1 MEIQTLITLICSGI
15 SVGIGIATI
24 AISRKQFLF
33 DRRTKGLLLIE
44 SLRKCAKDMKD
55 ALCDASNDDASNDGI
70 SYQWIAATNKLISYI
85 QFEYR
90 DVAAAHL
97 SQPLED
103 FETNSQTLRDILNQL
118 TVEATGLSLIYP
130 DSDGQLCR
138 MLVDAYIETAKTLI
152 DGSRYYISYLENQRT
167 LQNGT
172 GQISDREKADRAS
185 LSKDYREA
193 LNNSH
198 IRMKLNSAN
207 ARFQNVANQF
217 TPEKIRR
224 IERLSSPYT
233 SIYLKLIGAFKE
245 TRASC

>member
-15 SVGIGIATI
+15 SAVIGIATI
-24 AISRKQFLF
+24 VISRKQFLF
-33 DRRTKGLLLIE
+33 DRHTKGLLLIE

-55 ALCDASNDDASNDGI
+55 TLCDASNYGI
-70 SYQWIAATNKLISYI
+70 SYRWIAATNNLISYI

-103 FETNSQTLRDILNQL
+103 FENSSQTLRDILNQL

-130 DSDGQLCR
+130 NSDGQLCR

-152 DGSRYYISYLENQRT
+152 DGSEYYISFVENQRT
-167 LQNGT
+167 LQNGI

-185 LSKDYREA
+185 LSEDYKEA

-198 IRMKLNSAN
+198 IPMKLNSAN
-207 ARFQNVANQF
+207 AKFQKVANQF

-224 IERLSSPYT
+224 IERLSSPYA
-233 SIYLKLIGAFKE
+233 SIYLKLIRAFEE
-245 TRASC
+245 T